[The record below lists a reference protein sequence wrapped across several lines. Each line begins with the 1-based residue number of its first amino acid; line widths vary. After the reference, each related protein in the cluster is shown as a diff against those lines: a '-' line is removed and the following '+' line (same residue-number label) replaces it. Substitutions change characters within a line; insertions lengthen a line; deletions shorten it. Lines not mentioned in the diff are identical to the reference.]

1 MDRIEYLADLTV
13 KRGCGFAL
21 LAIATVMVGVS
32 AYRAKMRAHQA
43 ELAKSAAACG
53 TRLAGDT
60 AGATLAKASVNCE
73 QR

>member
-1 MDRIEYLADLTV
+1 MDFRSPFVRSLAI
-13 KRGCGFAL
+13 A